1 MIRPALTAFVAVASL
16 ATASAA
22 HAQVSAPPRDKQL
35 VISHR
40 GASAY
45 APEHTYFAYDLAIQQ
60 NTDMLEC
67 DLILSKDEVP
77 MCIHDET
84 VDRTSESTGRVDS
97 FTLAELRAMDFGTWF
112 NTANP
117 TLAKPEFAGAKIVTL
132 EEQLDCY
139 LRLNPKMRFHVET
152 KDSAG
157 GRAEQVF
164 FDLLTRKG
172 LIATGDPAKRVT
184 TSTMLLQSFDTGSL
198 ERFRSLSDTIP
209 TAFLAAAPTGPEI
222 AGMLPEYVDVYAPN
236 SAAILANPTLIQLHH
251 QNGHDVHTYTVND
264 ARQMGLLLDMGIDG
278 IFTNNSDILRTQV
291 DARGKQTTAEE
302 RGSNP
307 TTFAAGC
314 PGIAG
319 RVTSKDGPGDVWE
332 PTGLRGVQLKA
343 APASGSSSGG
353 SSSGSSS
360 SGSSSSGAAASSS
373 SSGAT
378 PVMPAPAGDS
388 SSASGSGAGTGRYG
402 GGAFNLL
409 LLAGLFAAT
418 AIRRKTL

>member
-1 MIRPALTAFVAVASL
+1 MKRTALAAALCTL
-16 ATASAA
+16 ATAAL
-22 HAQVSAPPRDKQL
+22 AQVGAPPRDKQL

-45 APEHTYFAYDLAIQQ
+45 TPEHTFFAYDLAIAQ

-67 DLILSKDEVP
+67 DLILTKDEVP
-77 MCIHDET
+77 VCIHDET

-97 FTLAELRAMDFGTWF
+97 FTLAEMRAMDFGTWF

-117 TLAKPEFAGAKIVTL
+117 TLADAKFVGAKIVPL

-157 GRAEQVF
+157 GRAEQIF

-172 LIATGDPAKRVT
+172 LLVTGDPAKKVT
-184 TSTMLLQSFDTGSL
+184 TTTMLLQSFDIGSL
-198 ERFRSLSDTIP
+198 ERFRMLSDALP
-209 TAFLAAAPTGPEI
+209 TAYLVAAPTT
-222 AGMLPEYVDVYAPN
+222 AGELAGTLPDFVDVYAPN
-236 SAAILANPTLIQLHH
+236 SAALLSNPSLIPLYH

-264 ARQMGLLLDMGIDG
+264 AQQMGLLLDMGIDG
-278 IFTNNSDILRTQV
+278 IFTNNSDLLRTAV
-291 DARGKQTTAEE
+291 DARGNQTSAEE

-307 TTFAAGC
+307 TAFAAGC

-319 RVTSKDGPGDVWE
+319 RVTSNAGPGDVWE

-343 APASGSSSGG
+343 TTATPSPSPGPTPIPTPTVP
-353 SSSGSSS
+353 
-360 SGSSSSGAAASSS
+360 AAS
-373 SSGAT
+373 AL
-378 PVMPAPAGDS
+378 DE
-388 SSASGSGAGTGRYG
+388 GRFG
-402 GGAFNLL
+402 GGALGGVLL
-409 LLAGLFAAT
+409 GLFGLAAR
-418 AIRRKTL
+418 RRKLSR